1 MNFGS
6 RLVFVKYTMLVKS
19 LLDEL

>member
-6 RLVFVKYTMLVKS
+6 RLVFVKYTMLAKS